1 MEIASPRGRFAP
13 WTHRRH
19 AAMGACIYLSN
30 ELRLR
35 ASLQPFEALAIIG
48 NDRRTLPPARRPAK
62 SRAARKRDGATV
74 RKCLSRLPTSP
85 TFSRRANRD
94 RGWIMEFVRRTIE
107 INGCKL
113 SLARGGKG
121 APLMYLHGTDGLAE
135 WPAILDT
142 LAERFDVIVPDHP
155 GFGASE
161 APAWIDDVSDVAYC
175 YLDAIEALDLSGV
188 HVVGQSLGGWIALEM
203 AVRSTQRLR
212 SLTLISAA
220 GIHVKGVPKTDI
232 FMIDPEEQARL
243 AYVDSKI
250 GEEAAARA
258 GADKYQDLA
267 ILNRIASARFG
278 WQPRFFNPRLER
290 WLHRVN
296 VPTHV
301 IWGDSDRIIPPAY
314 AEAFHRLIPGSALTM
329 IQNAGHLPHVERAE
343 AVAQAIQSL
352 LRN

>member
-1 MEIASPRGRFAP
+1 MA
-13 WTHRRH
+13 
-19 AAMGACIYLSN
+19 
-30 ELRLR
+30 
-35 ASLQPFEALAIIG
+35 
-48 NDRRTLPPARRPAK
+48 
-62 SRAARKRDGATV
+62 
-74 RKCLSRLPTSP
+74 
-85 TFSRRANRD
+85 
-94 RGWIMEFVRRTIE
+94 FVTQTID
-107 INGCKL
+107 INGCRL
-113 SLARGGKG
+113 SLQRGGKG
-121 APLMYLHGTDGLAE
+121 APLIYLHGTDGLAE

-161 APAWIDDVSDVAYC
+161 IPAWIDDVSDVAYL
-175 YLDAIEALDLSGV
+175 YLDAIEQLKLSGL

-220 GIHVKGVPKTDI
+220 GIHVKGVPKADI
-232 FMIDPEEQARL
+232 FMIDPEDQARL
-243 AYVDSKI
+243 AYADPAI
-250 GEEAAARA
+250 GAAAAERA

-301 IWGDSDRIIPPAY
+301 IWGDGDRIIPPAY
-314 AEAFHRLIPGSALTM
+314 AEAFHRAIPGSTLTM
-329 IQNAGHLPHVERAE
+329 IPDAGHLPHVERTG
-343 AVAQAIQSL
+343 AVAQVLQTFL
-352 LRN
+352 QN